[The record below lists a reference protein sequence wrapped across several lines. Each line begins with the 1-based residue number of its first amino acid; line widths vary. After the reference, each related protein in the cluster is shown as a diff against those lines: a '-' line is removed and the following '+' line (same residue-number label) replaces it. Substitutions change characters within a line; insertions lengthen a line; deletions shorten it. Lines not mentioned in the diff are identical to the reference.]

1 MEVTDEMAFILKEA
15 TREAGKTLLKTVPV
29 GADVVVVGS

>member
-1 MEVTDEMAFILKEA
+1 VPDEVAIILKEA

-29 GADVVVVGS
+29 GADVVVAGS